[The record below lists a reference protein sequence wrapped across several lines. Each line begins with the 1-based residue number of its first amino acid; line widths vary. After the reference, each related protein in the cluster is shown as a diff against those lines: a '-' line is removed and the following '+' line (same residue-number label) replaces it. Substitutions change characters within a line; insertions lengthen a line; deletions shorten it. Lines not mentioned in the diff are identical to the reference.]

1 MRWAVAVLLGLLP
14 SACASGKAHAPAAAA
29 HMQPHDPLAYLVAS
43 LRPWPQTDSP
53 GLLAVTD
60 PSTGRVA
67 SYDSALVVLVL
78 LRAGDRIRAAR
89 VLQGLAALQNADGGL
104 PFAFTL
110 PEPDREQR
118 YERAGAIAWVGYA
131 AGEYL
136 DAARGGPARD
146 IVLEL
151 AHRVGGYLIA
161 HQVTLAG
168 DPREGLVRG
177 GIGTI
182 HYKLEGGT
190 VREVFEPGEVT
201 WASVEHNVD
210 AYFMLRALA
219 RVTGT
224 QAYNDAADRI
234 ARPLSARAYDAQ
246 MDQFV
251 EGVATD
257 GPDKTQALDCA
268 SWGSIFLRATGEA
281 ERAGRAFAVADGR
294 YASRDPRSGA
304 RGHRPYARGPL
315 FGDPA
320 LMRHFASVL
329 PAQTWEQLDAVWP
342 EGSAGVA
349 LAAWRTGHI
358 DRARAILDALEPLRA
373 PDGSLPTSTVDVP
386 FVLDTRPSIAGTAWT
401 LLVRFELDRADKPTL
416 WAP

>member
-1 MRWAVAVLLGLLP
+1 MR
-14 SACASGKAHAPAAAA
+14 
-29 HMQPHDPLAYLVAS
+29 PHDPLAYLVAS

-60 PSTGRVA
+60 PATGRVA
-67 SYDSALVVLVL
+67 SYDSALVVLAL
-78 LRAGDRIRAAR
+78 LRAGDRVRAAR
-89 VLQGLAALQNADGGL
+89 VLQGLAALQNADGGI

-146 IVLEL
+146 IALQL
-151 AHRVGGYLIA
+151 AHRVGGYLVA

-177 GIGTI
+177 GTGTI
-182 HYKLEGGT
+182 HYKLEGST

-224 QAYNDAADRI
+224 HAYNDAADRI
-234 ARPLSARAYDAQ
+234 ARALSARAYDAQ
-246 MDQFV
+246 MDQFA

-268 SWGSIFLRATGEA
+268 SWGSIFLGATGEA
-281 ERAGRAFAVADGR
+281 ERAGRAFAVADER
-294 YASRDPRSGA
+294 YTSQDARSGA

-315 FGDPA
+315 FDDPA
-320 LMRHFASVL
+320 LMRHFASVV
-329 PAQTWEQLDAVWP
+329 PAQTWERLDAVWP

-349 LAAWRTGHI
+349 LAAWRTGHV

-386 FVLDTRPSIAGTAWT
+386 FVLDTRPSIAGTAWD